1 MKTIKTLAAVV
12 PTAALAVVLV
22 AGCSSHETTP
32 AAPTVTV
39 TVAPTAP
46 SASVPSQAPSA
57 PPTVTVTA
65 NPAPAPSPSTPA
77 ALGPCSDD
85 DLAVTNGPL
94 QSASTLRHVV
104 VSFTNASSHAC
115 TLVGYPGA
123 DLVTPVGGL
132 LINVPRRPSNAAH
145 RVTLDPGDSATAEV
159 QGYAVDTATG
169 DTCPRWGNVVV
180 TPPNDFVSHH
190 LSADLPIC
198 NATVSPVD

>member
-1 MKTIKTLAAVV
+1 MRTIKTLAAVV
-12 PTAALAVVLV
+12 PTAAVAVALV
-22 AGCSSHETTP
+22 AGCSARETTP

-46 SASVPSQAPSA
+46 SSSVPSQAPSA

-65 NPAPAPSPSTPA
+65 GPAPTPTDF
-77 ALGPCSDD
+77 GPCSDD
-85 DLAVTNGPL
+85 DLAVTNEPM
-94 QSASTLRHVV
+94 QSANTLRHVV
-104 VSFTNASSHAC
+104 VSFTNTSSHPC

-132 LINVPRRPSNAAH
+132 LINVPRRPGNAPRRLVLA
-145 RVTLDPGDSATAEV
+145 PGDAATAEV
-159 QGYAVDTATG
+159 QAYAIDTATG
-169 DTCPRWGNVVV
+169 DTCPRWGNIVV
-180 TPPNDFVSHH
+180 TPPNDFVSHS

>member
-1 MKTIKTLAAVV
+1 MKMIRTLAVVV
-12 PTAALAVVLV
+12 PTAAVAVALV
-22 AGCSSHETTP
+22 AGCSTHETTP

-46 SASVPSQAPSA
+46 STSAPSQAPSA

-77 ALGPCSDD
+77 ALGQCSDE
-85 DLAVTNGPL
+85 DLAVTNGSL
-94 QSASTLRHVV
+94 QSADTLRHVV
-104 VSFTNASSHAC
+104 VSFTNTSSHSC

-132 LINVPRRPSNAAH
+132 LINIPRRPANAAH
-145 RVTLDPGDSATAEV
+145 RVTLNPGDSATAEV
-159 QGYAVDTATG
+159 QAYAVDTATG

-180 TPPNDFVSHH
+180 TPPNDFVSHN

>member
-1 MKTIKTLAAVV
+1 MKMIRTLAVVV
-12 PTAALAVVLV
+12 PTAAVAVALV
-22 AGCSSHETTP
+22 AGCSTHETTP
-32 AAPTVTV
+32 APTVTV

-46 SASVPSQAPSA
+46 STSAPSQAPSA

-77 ALGPCSDD
+77 ALGQCSDE

-94 QSASTLRHVV
+94 QSADTLRHVV
-104 VSFTNASSHAC
+104 VSFTNTSSHSC

-132 LINVPRRPSNAAH
+132 LINVPRRPANAAH
-145 RVTLDPGDSATAEV
+145 RVTLNPGDSATAEA
-159 QGYAVDTATG
+159 QAYAVDTATG

-180 TPPNDFVSHH
+180 TPPNDFVSHN